1 MFIRSSCTFFFSG
14 ISLYAQDDLEI
25 TVEGGSVT
33 LDPGTTAAIAGA
45 FLGFTTFEEV
55 AETVVISIIY
65 LLVGL
70 LLIFSVWKVFAKAG
84 KPGWAAIVPIY
95 NTIVMIEIA
104 GKPLWWFVLL
114 LIPGVNVV
122 FGIILVVALARNFGK
137 GGGYAAGL
145 ILLPFVF
152 FPMLAFGSA
161 QYVGGAQPSPGG
173 GPLPDTAG

>member
-1 MFIRSSCTFFFSG
+1 MKPIRCLFVLLVLFFFSG
-14 ISLYAQDDLEI
+14 MSLYAQDAIEITDGLEI
-25 TVEGGSVT
+25 TVDGESVT
-33 LDPGTTAAIAGA
+33 LDPGTAAAVAGA
-45 FLGFTTFEEV
+45 SAGIMIL
-55 AETVVISIIY
+55 Y
-65 LLVGL
+65 LVVGL

-104 GKPLWWFVLL
+104 GKPLWWFVLF

-122 FGIILVVALARNFGK
+122 FGFILMVALARNFGK

-161 QYVGGAQPSPGG
+161 QYVGGAQPNPAGD
-173 GPLPDTAG
+173 PLPDTAG